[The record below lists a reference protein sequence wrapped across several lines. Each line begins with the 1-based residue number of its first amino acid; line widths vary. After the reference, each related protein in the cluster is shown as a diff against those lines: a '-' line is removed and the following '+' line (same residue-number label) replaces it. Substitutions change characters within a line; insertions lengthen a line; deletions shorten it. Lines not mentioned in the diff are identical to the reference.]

1 MQGTADSLDA
11 VLDARLREIAERLP
25 AGALGVSVFD
35 YLSGLSWSF
44 NGDRW
49 FHSASVIKL
58 AVLLAV
64 YDAAER
70 GRFSLGSRLH
80 VRNRF
85 LSTADG
91 RPFRVD
97 SSRDADAE
105 VHAAIGR
112 TMQVRK
118 LARRMIVTSSN
129 LATNLLINLLG
140 LQSAHDAME
149 RLEIEGVD
157 LRREVEDERAYEQGI
172 FNRMTPHGAV
182 AILRTIVAAR
192 GISPESSDEMT
203 NILLDQ
209 QFSGTIGP
217 GLPELVRAAAKVAH
231 KTGEISTV
239 THDAGAV
246 FMPGRPPYVVAIFV
260 ESSGDLKERQD
271 AGLAASAAVWETVAA
286 AGEGVP
292 R

>member
-25 AGALGVSVFD
+25 TGALGVSVFD

-64 YDAAER
+64 FEASEQ

-85 LSTADG
+85 LSIADG

-97 SSRDADAE
+97 CTRDADAE
-105 VHAAIGR
+105 VYAAIGR
-112 TMQVRK
+112 TMKVRK
-118 LARRMIVTSSN
+118 LARRMIITSSN
-129 LATNLLINLLG
+129 LATNLLINVVG
-140 LQSAHDAME
+140 LDAAREAME
-149 RLEIEGVD
+149 RLGIEGVD
-157 LRREVEDERAYEQGI
+157 LRREVEDQRAYEQGI
-172 FNRMTPHGAV
+172 SNRMTPDGAV
-182 AILRTIVAAR
+182 ALLRAIVAAK

-209 QFSGTIGP
+209 QFGGTIAP
-217 GLPELVRAAAKVAH
+217 GLPETVRAAAKVAH

-246 FMPGRPPYVVAIFV
+246 FMPGRPPYIVSIFV
-260 ESSGDLKERQD
+260 ESTGDLKERQE
-271 AGLAASAAVWETVAA
+271 AGVAASTAVWECVAA
-286 AGEGVP
+286 AGGGVP

>member
-1 MQGTADSLDA
+1 MQGTTDSLDA
-11 VLDARLREIAERLP
+11 VLDARLRDIAERIP
-25 AGALGVSVFD
+25 TGTLGVSVFD

-44 NGDRW
+44 NGNRW

-64 YDAAER
+64 YEASEQ
-70 GRFSLGSRLH
+70 GLFSLGARLH

-85 LSTADG
+85 LSVADG

-97 SSRDADAE
+97 CNRDADAE

-112 TMQVRK
+112 TMQVRR
-118 LARRMIVTSSN
+118 LARRMIITSSN
-129 LATNLLINLLG
+129 LATNLLVNVVG
-140 LQSAHDAME
+140 LDAARESME
-149 RLEIEGVD
+149 RLGIQGVD

-172 FNRMTPHGAV
+172 FNRMTPDGAV
-182 AILRTIVAAR
+182 AILRAIVAAK

-209 QFSGTIGP
+209 QFSGTIAP
-217 GLPELVRAAAKVAH
+217 GLPETVRTAAKVAH

-246 FMPGRPPYVVAIFV
+246 FMPGRPPYIVAIFV
-260 ESSGDLKERQD
+260 ECVGDLKTRQD
-271 AGLAASAAVWETVAA
+271 AGVAASAAVWESVAA

>member
-1 MQGTADSLDA
+1 
-11 VLDARLREIAERLP
+11 
-25 AGALGVSVFD
+25 
-35 YLSGLSWSF
+35 LSWSF

-64 YDAAER
+64 FEASEQ

-85 LSTADG
+85 LSIADG

-97 SSRDADAE
+97 CTRDADAE
-105 VHAAIGR
+105 VYAAIGR
-112 TMQVRK
+112 TMKVRK
-118 LARRMIVTSSN
+118 LARRMIITSSN
-129 LATNLLINLLG
+129 LATNLLINVVG
-140 LQSAHDAME
+140 LDAAREAME
-149 RLEIEGVD
+149 RLGIEGVD
-157 LRREVEDERAYEQGI
+157 LRREVEDQRAYEQGI
-172 FNRMTPHGAV
+172 SNRMTPDGAV
-182 AILRTIVAAR
+182 ALLRAIVAAK

-209 QFSGTIGP
+209 QFGGTIAP
-217 GLPELVRAAAKVAH
+217 GLPETVRAAAKVAH

-246 FMPGRPPYVVAIFV
+246 FMPGRPPYIVSIFV
-260 ESSGDLKERQD
+260 ESTGDLKERQE
-271 AGLAASAAVWETVAA
+271 AGVAASTAVWECVAA
-286 AGEGVP
+286 AGGGVP